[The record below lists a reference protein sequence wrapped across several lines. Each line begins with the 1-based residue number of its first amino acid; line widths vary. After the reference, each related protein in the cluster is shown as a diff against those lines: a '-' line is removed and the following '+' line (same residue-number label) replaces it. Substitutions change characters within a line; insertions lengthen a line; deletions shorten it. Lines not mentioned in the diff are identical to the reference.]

1 MAYIRE
7 LTEDHVVAVAHLGYS
22 SDGKVIQKQKKLKRP
37 SNISKTRWLNTVYLT
52 TVARWEENLKSIE
65 IVKDDI
71 RLDKFVDLWKE
82 DVGNI
87 HLRASTY
94 INYLD
99 QLNRIILPSIGHH
112 YLKDLRPIVIQRMI
126 NKRSKDG
133 VSRRTVKHPLEVLS
147 AILTYA
153 VKWGYLENN
162 PCSKVDIPPIP
173 QINKRKYFERDEVE
187 KMMLAIVDEPLR
199 YQAAFYLALSGG
211 LRRGEILNLRCMDIE
226 KDGVVVRIGKNDSS
240 SRKVVLDE
248 ISMGILSAQRK
259 EQLENALAFETE
271 DWMFPSMDGGQ
282 MSKDTI
288 TSWMRRFTKKAG
300 VINLGLHALRHTSAT
315 ILISAGVDIK
325 TVSMRLGHSDTT
337 TTLNIYTHMLKDKEK
352 EAADK
357 IGDYLH
363 QGEKN
368 GFFMGFSQE
377 TLN

>member
-7 LTEDHVVAVAHLGYS
+7 LNENYVVAVAHLGYR

-37 SNISKTRWLNTVYLT
+37 SNISKTRWLNTVHHT
-52 TVARWEENLKSIE
+52 AVARWEENLKSIE
-65 IVKDDI
+65 IIKDDI
-71 RLDKFVDLWKE
+71 RLDKFVDLWKN
-82 DVGNI
+82 DVGEI
-87 HLRASTY
+87 HLRTSTY

-99 QLNRIILPSIGHH
+99 QLQRIILPSIGHH

-126 NKRSKDG
+126 NERAKDG

-147 AILTYA
+147 AILSYA

-162 PCSKVDIPPIP
+162 PCSKVDIPHIP

-211 LRRGEILNLRCMDIE
+211 LRRGEILNLRCMDVE
-226 KDGVVVRIGKNDSS
+226 KDGVIVRIGKNDSS

-248 ISMGILSAQRK
+248 ISMEILLTQRK
-259 EQLENALAFETE
+259 EQLDNALAFGTQ

-282 MSKDTI
+282 MSKNTI

-300 VINLGLHALRHTSAT
+300 VNNLGLHALRHTSAT

-377 TLN
+377 SLN